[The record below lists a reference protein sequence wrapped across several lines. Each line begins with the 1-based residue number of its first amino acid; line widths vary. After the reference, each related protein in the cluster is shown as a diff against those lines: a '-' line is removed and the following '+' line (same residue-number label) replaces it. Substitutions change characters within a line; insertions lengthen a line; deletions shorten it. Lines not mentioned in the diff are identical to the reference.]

1 MGIEFSMQHKTCL
14 FIMVLWKLNAEKFV
28 AKYYLLL
35 NSPKFI
41 DQESAHQ
48 YLVINRMDNIRTISI
63 WWQQQDGQ

>member
-1 MGIEFSMQHKTCL
+1 MGIEFSMQRKTCL

-41 DQESAHQ
+41 DQESAQ
-48 YLVINRMDNIRTISI
+48 QAWASI
-63 WWQQQDGQ
+63 GWI